1 MRGVKGC
8 QGSTG
13 RMKKHRYSN
22 EFKVTAVKMATAP
35 DIETKA
41 VAEAL
46 NIHPFMPS
54 RWKKEYR
61 EGKLKGSAHP
71 HLQELKAME
80 VAVAEEQRIRELQ
93 AALKKASIENDLLKK
108 AIQFNLERSRIFSRS

>member
-1 MRGVKGC
+1 MRGVKRC

-22 EFKVTAVKMATAP
+22 EFKMTAVKMATAP

-46 NIHPFMPS
+46 KRPTVCWEITRAPS
-54 RWKKEYR
+54 PKSCTGSCRKE
-61 EGKLKGSAHP
+61 P
-71 HLQELKAME
+71 
-80 VAVAEEQRIRELQ
+80 
-93 AALKKASIENDLLKK
+93 
-108 AIQFNLERSRIFSRS
+108 